1 MRFAQ
6 SPVALS
12 SRQIPLLTK
21 LTRNFIRVPFTPLR
35 ILYTLCKPQNVQN
48 VVISEEGQR
57 FRKPAS
63 TKDCG

>member
-48 VVISEEGQR
+48 VVISEEG
-57 FRKPAS
+57 
-63 TKDCG
+63 